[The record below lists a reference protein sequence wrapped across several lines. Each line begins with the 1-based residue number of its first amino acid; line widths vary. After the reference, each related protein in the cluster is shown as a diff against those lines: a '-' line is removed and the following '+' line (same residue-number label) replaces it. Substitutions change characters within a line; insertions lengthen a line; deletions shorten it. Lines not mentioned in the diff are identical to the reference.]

1 MIIQNEI
8 YLFNTFFVCNFK
20 TIYKLDSMYKD
31 SVKIFNIGI
40 NSIYNKNE
48 YIGELEIIDSYCSIL
63 HASSILG
70 MKYDDIVN
78 EVTSAGIDRIRPYMK
93 DLLCGFIN
101 DNEETDQEIDNKET
115 NEDNKNIENK
125 KISEIIDIDYY
136 YSLCV
141 NNFKLSIQDFM
152 KLTPNGVLKL
162 FNTILKIN
170 EDNSAQNNE
179 VIVPSLKDF
188 GL

>member
-1 MIIQNEI
+1 MIIQNNI
-8 YLFNTFFVCNFK
+8 YLFDTFFVCNFK

-31 SVKIFNIGI
+31 STKIFNIGI

-48 YIGELEIIDSYCSIL
+48 CIGELEIADSYCSIL
-63 HASSILG
+63 YASSISG
-70 MKYDDIVN
+70 MKYDDIVDK
-78 EVTSAGIDRIRPYMK
+78 VLSAGIDRIRPYMK

-101 DNEETDQEIDNKET
+101 ENEETDQETNDK
-115 NEDNKNIENK
+115 NEDTKNIENK

-136 YSLCV
+136 YALCV

-162 FNTILKIN
+162 FNTVLKIN

>member
-8 YLFNTFFVCNFK
+8 YLFDTFFVCNFK

-31 SVKIFNIGI
+31 STKIFNIGI

-63 HASSILG
+63 YASSTSG